1 MLLDNVERFLDAPA
15 FSNDVFDDQYFFLWR
30 NFESAAQRKLAVFFF
45 GEDEAETE
53 LPGNFL
59 ADDEAAHRGGN
70 DGGRSEVAG
79 FGGEFSAEFF
89 DDGHL
94 LEGDGALKEL
104 AAVESAA
111 EDEVALK
118 QRAGVAE
125 DLEDFVIGH
134 EQRLKAKG

>member
-1 MLLDNVERFLDAPA
+1 MA
-15 FSNDVFDDQYFFLWR
+15 
-30 NFESAAQRKLAVFFF
+30 
-45 GEDEAETE
+45 
-53 LPGNFL
+53 GNFL

-70 DGGRSEVAG
+70 DGGRGEVPD
-79 FGGEFSAEFF
+79 FGGECRTEFF

-118 QRAGVAE
+118 KRAGVAE
-125 DLEDFVIGH
+125 DFKDLLIGH
-134 EQRLKAKG
+134 EERLKAKG